1 MSEVTVNIFDRDY
14 RLAVSNGEEELIG
27 ECAKAVDAQMQALRS
42 TGRIFG
48 NDQIAVLTALQLA
61 YEARKAQEA
70 EEEKKEG
77 EARMAAA
84 APVMTQAE
92 TAAALEEVRSL
103 CRLCEDALFRNTQIG
118 TKMGTLF

>member
-14 RLAVSNGEEELIG
+14 RLAVSDGEEQLIE
-27 ECAKAVDAQMQALRS
+27 ECAKVVDDQMQALRAS
-42 TGRIFG
+42 GRIFG

-61 YEARKAQEA
+61 YEARKAREA
-70 EEEKKEG
+70 EERKKEG
-77 EARMAAA
+77 EARKAAA
-84 APVMTQAE
+84 APVMTPAE

-103 CRLCEDALFRNTQIG
+103 CRVCEDALFKNAQIG